1 MKRKVKKYAG
11 GEVVT
16 SRGGDT
22 NMRLRSDEE
31 FAEDSKFG
39 GYGRYMPKSG
49 SLTRGIKSTA
59 SEDRP
64 TTSGVE
70 DYESGGKRAGVTSP
84 FAGPKEFITDSSK
97 EDAYKETESDEP
109 RRKITD
115 YSTNKGTTTYLQ
127 KEDAPSTVDKVKP
140 KKKKVPK
147 YEDTGAKIGNQ
158 SFMPSDAERRRRLEE
173 ADKPLEG
180 VHPESYLLP
189 GPFGALSKLATATR
203 LKKLGPELN
212 TVRAPMQKALEYTGN
227 QAKRLTNEPLKLGM
241 KKGGA
246 TKKMASG
253 GKVSSASSRGDGIAQ
268 RGKTRGRMC

>member
-11 GEVVT
+11 EDESLVKG
-16 SRGGDT
+16 ST
-22 NMRLRSDEE
+22 NLRTRSDAE
-31 FAEDSKFG
+31 FDEDNKFG
-39 GYGRYMPKSG
+39 GYGRYMPK
-49 SLTRGIKSTA
+49 TKSISIGRKSSD

-70 DYESGGKRAGVTSP
+70 DYESLGKRAPAKSTMS
-84 FAGPKEFITDSSK
+84 GPI
-97 EDAYKETESDEP
+97 EDIKPEKADYYESDEP

-253 GKVSSASSRGDGIAQ
+253 GKVSSASTRADGIAQ
-268 RGKTRGRMC
+268 RGKTKGRIC